1 MRKELPRY
9 QEEVNKAIDSMDSEV
24 SKKRAAV
31 EKTMTAART
40 EDINCRSISDQAVD
54 QNPVWR
60 PSELLTDDVLVQII
74 VKSHEAAVGEETSTG
89 RWDNYILHELL
100 ADGTDVLAE
109 RGREHHH
116 LLGVRRRAEYLLDV
130 TSHICTH
137 TPTNRRLQMQTMSI
151 QKALRI

>member
-54 QNPVWR
+54 QNPV
-60 PSELLTDDVLVQII
+60 
-74 VKSHEAAVGEETSTG
+74 
-89 RWDNYILHELL
+89 
-100 ADGTDVLAE
+100 
-109 RGREHHH
+109 
-116 LLGVRRRAEYLLDV
+116 
-130 TSHICTH
+130 
-137 TPTNRRLQMQTMSI
+137 
-151 QKALRI
+151 